1 MLVYPHINPEILHIA
16 GPFAIRWY
24 GVAYLAGFLGAWHLG
39 LRRLSTMP
47 TLSKVQFS
55 DFICALMVGVIIGGR
70 VGYMLF
76 YNTAVLWTAPWEIA
90 YLWQGGMSFHGGF
103 LGVVWQTYRFG
114 RTQHISFW
122 ALTDFIT
129 PLIPIGL
136 FFGRGA
142 NFINGEL
149 WGRVTDVPWA
159 MIFPHVDLLPRHPS
173 QLYEMATEGALLFLM
188 MQIVAQKKRPE
199 GFISGVFLL
208 GYGVIRFLLEFVRE
222 PDPQLGLFMGALTM
236 GQLLSIPML
245 LLGVYLCRQART
257 IPQRPAVTALSR

>member
-1 MLVYPHINPEILHIA
+1 MLIYPHINPEILHIA

-24 GVAYLAGFLGAWHLG
+24 GVAYLAGFLGAWYLG
-39 LRRLSTMP
+39 LKRLSTMP
-47 TLSKVQFS
+47 CMSKAQFS
-55 DFICALMVGVIIGGR
+55 DLICALMIGVIVGGR
-70 VGYMLF
+70 VGYVLF
-76 YNTAVLWTAPWEIA
+76 YNTAVLWTAPWEVA
-90 YLWQGGMSFHGGF
+90 YLWQGGMSFHGGV

-114 RTQHISFW
+114 RRQHISFL

-173 QLYEMATEGALLFLM
+173 QLYEMATEGALLFLL
-188 MQIVAQKKRPE
+188 MQCITRRVRPE
-199 GFISGVFLL
+199 GLVSGVFLL
-208 GYGVIRFLLEFVRE
+208 GYGIIRFMLEFVRE
-222 PDPQLGLFMGALTM
+222 PDPQLGLLIGSLTM
-236 GQLLSIPML
+236 GQILSIPML
-245 LLGVYLCRQART
+245 LLGLYLCMQAQT
-257 IPQRPAVTALSR
+257 ATQRPAVTV